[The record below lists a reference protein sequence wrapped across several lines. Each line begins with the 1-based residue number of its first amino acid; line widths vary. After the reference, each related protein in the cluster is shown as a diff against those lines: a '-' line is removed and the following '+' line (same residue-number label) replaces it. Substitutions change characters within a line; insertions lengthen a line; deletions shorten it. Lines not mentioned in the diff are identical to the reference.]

1 MRLWKKRSGDGGQG
15 GWRVTK
21 ELREEEKIFLSFFI
35 SFLVSAAADCRF
47 WSMSFGVFLAIC
59 SRGWTHRVIAE

>member
-21 ELREEEKIFLSFFI
+21 ELREEEKNLSFFFYFFF
-35 SFLVSAAADCRF
+35 SVSCRRLPVLEYVF
-47 WSMSFGVFLAIC
+47 WSISGNLFQ
-59 SRGWTHRVIAE
+59 RVDA